1 MTDFVGRDGFLA
13 VFSNATD
20 AVIIDTNLNL
30 VVGLGKSDVVLPS
43 RDWEPTNET
52 FSDSTVELATG
63 ALTTL
68 DIKVITASGRMYT
81 IPAGV
86 VSEAKKSLEWHKE
99 HHRGGTPVGL
109 NTARTLARGG
119 QIGIEKVRHIAKY
132 FPRHEVDKKGKGWEP
147 GEDNFPSNGRIAW
160 ALWGGDSAWRW
171 ASAIVE
177 RENKKATTASG
188 YTILGYDADPEIYN
202 TPDQYESNV
211 DAFKDAFELEE
222 GAAPEFMARVRM
234 DGSGMDRLYKLDTDG
249 QVYVWDDMGWDSLG
263 HVDGDVWTYDKALDD
278 PYDSCEKDHVII
290 DPESAMIMSAL
301 LQSDPYS
308 PVLID
313 DIAPEESELFE
324 GAAPEEDWDFV
335 KGITAAMAPAPA
347 QQKGPAGSVAHD
359 SVYSPKER
367 SMHAKSQTRD
377 AGGMFVAKGSRVV
390 VGNDGENGRGQVT
403 GLNPATGATTVALDN
418 GKTIEVPAKL
428 TQKEDKFTQP
438 NAAPAAMPTAQ
449 ELAQPLDVSGV
460 LGEPRSPINQPAAQL
475 PGTLPPMDQGA
486 LQNVLQNWGGYVES
500 QRAAFK
506 PITDQEARDYA
517 KKTGQNII
525 PSPAKVDPNKTT
537 DAGQRAAN
545 KVAVPGDNGNIAV
558 QDAPMMAGRADFK
571 PNGGSDS
578 SGNDK
583 LKEQLQ
589 GIKDRTTYHN
599 KMFTPSE
606 GSPSSSSSNS
616 RNGKSPNL
624 VEGKNRMPSQA
635 ADSRN
640 APGSNRNGVADPRNA
655 PGSNRD
661 ASSVQKA
668 DSRNAPGSN
677 AETPAKSGFG
687 YGAMAKGKPTD
698 TQYDAKGRYIV
709 QKGDSL
715 WTIAGKT
722 APKGVTQEQHWR
734 DIMQSNPH
742 MKSGDPNKIFSGERV
757 WIPGANGSSLP
768 AAKGSNSGSKGN
780 AGVPS
785 RPIQKA
791 DPRNAPGSNRSTP
804 IQKADSRNAPGS
816 DRNGVADSRNAPGS
830 NRETKI
836 QKADSRN
843 APGSDRNGVADSR
856 NAPGSNASPKP
867 PAKADSRNAPGTNVP
882 RPKPADSRNAPGSNA
897 SPKPTGNPGA
907 WDTGKNGTGRTG
919 PAKPTGMYDS
929 KGRYVVQKGDSL
941 WSIAD
946 KTKPEGT
953 STAKHW
959 TDVMKSNKGNI
970 KSGNPSLIYSGERI
984 NIPGKGTS
992 AKPNLVEGKN
1002 RMPAQASDS
1011 RNAPGSNR
1019 NGVADPRNA
1028 PGSNASPKPPAKADS
1043 RNAPGTTVPRPKPAD
1058 SRNAP
1063 GSNSSPK
1070 PAAPKPTAPKPT
1082 GNPGAWGT
1090 GKSGTGRGS
1099 VKSADPKYKPTGNNK
1114 TADHARAGLDNIIK
1128 PRGSAG
1134 ARKRNTK

>member
-1 MTDFVGRDGFLA
+1 MADFIGRDGFLA

-30 VVGLGKSDVVLPS
+30 VVGLGKSEAVLSS
-43 RDWEPTNET
+43 RDWEPTNEN

-86 VSEAKKSLEWHKE
+86 VSEAKKSLEWHKQ

-147 GEDNFPSNGRIAW
+147 GEDGFPSNGRIAW

-171 ASAIVE
+171 AKAIVE

-188 YTILGYDADPEIYN
+188 YTVLGYDADPEIYS
-202 TPDQYESNV
+202 TPEKYEANL

-222 GAAPEFMARVRM
+222 GAAPEFMARVRL

-308 PVLID
+308 PISID
-313 DIAPEESELFE
+313 DVDPEGAEIFE
-324 GAAPEEDWDFV
+324 DAAPEEDWDFV

-347 QQKGPAGSVAHD
+347 QQQKGPSGSVAHD

-367 SMHAKSQTRD
+367 SLHAKSQTRD

-390 VGNDGENGRGQVT
+390 VGGDGENGRGQVT

-506 PITDQEARDYA
+506 PITDQEARTYA
-517 KKTGQNII
+517 KQTGQRII

-545 KVAVPGDNGNIAV
+545 QVAVPGDNGNIAV

-571 PNGGSDS
+571 PGGDS
-578 SGNDK
+578 GDSGKDK
-583 LKEQLQ
+583 LREQLQ

-599 KMFTPSE
+599 RLFTPSE
-606 GSPSSSSSNS
+606 KPAAPSGSTNVPVPNAKPGTRETSG
-616 RNGKSPNL
+616 NGGRSGIDWNGIGKKPDTTPTPKAQPGAWDT
-624 VEGKNRMPSQA
+624 GKN
-635 ADSRN
+635 
-640 APGSNRNGVADPRNA
+640 GTGRNGVQPADPRNA

-661 ASSVQKA
+661 ASSVQKG

-677 AETPAKSGFG
+677 RET
-687 YGAMAKGKPTD
+687 KPTQS
-698 TQYDAKGRYIV
+698 QYDSKGRYIV

-722 APKGVTQEQHWR
+722 TPKGMTQAQHWR

-768 AAKGSNSGSKGN
+768 KSGGSTG
-780 AGVPS
+780 APS
-785 RPIQKA
+785 RPIQKG
-791 DPRNAPGSNRSTP
+791 DSRNAPGSNRSTS
-804 IQKADSRNAPGS
+804 IQKGDSRNAPGS
-816 DRNGVADSRNAPGS
+816 NRNGVADSRNAPGS

-836 QKADSRN
+836 QQADSRN
-843 APGSDRNGVADSR
+843 APGSNRNGVADSR
-856 NAPGSNASPKP
+856 NAPGSNASPRPIQKG
-867 PAKADSRNAPGTNVP
+867 DSRNAPGSN
-882 RPKPADSRNAPGSNA
+882 RNGIADSRNAPGSNA
-897 SPKPTGNPGA
+897 SPKQTAQPGA

-919 PAKPTGMYDS
+919 PAKPGSMYDS
-929 KGRYVVQKGDSL
+929 QGRYVVQKGDSL

-959 TDVMKSNKGNI
+959 TAIMNANKGKL
-970 KSGNPSLIYSGERI
+970 KSGNPSLIYSGERVHM
-984 NIPGKGTS
+984 P
-992 AKPNLVEGKN
+992 AKP
-1002 RMPAQASDS
+1002 ADS
-1011 RNAPGSNR
+1011 RNAPGSNKSGPVQR
-1019 NGVADPRNA
+1019 GDSRNA

-1043 RNAPGTTVPRPKPAD
+1043 RNAPGTTVPRPKSSD

-1063 GSNSSPK
+1063 GSNASPK
-1070 PAAPKPTAPKPT
+1070 PAAPKATAS
-1082 GNPGAWGT
+1082 PGAWDTGKKGT
-1090 GKSGTGRGS
+1090 GKPASTAS
-1099 VKSADPKYKPTGNNK
+1099 EPKYKPVGDNK
-1114 TADHARAGLDNIIK
+1114 IAAHAKAGLDAIQK